1 MRFEPGVEVMWR
13 DRKRWLGLPWTFT
26 RYYLAKKEGEWVKL
40 FRHKGLLSARI
51 DEINVYRCFDLTLQ
65 QSLADKI
72 FRTGT
77 IEVESND
84 AAAPVFHLRHT
95 KFVMCFQILLKLKEA
110 NAVLA
115 LQNFKH
121 HKIKINFERKFYKSI
136 GNSLCFFSLL

>member
-1 MRFEPGVEVMWR
+1 MEEIMRFEPGVEVMWR

-65 QSLADKI
+65 QTLADKI

-84 AAAPVFHLRHT
+84 AAAPVFHLRHIANPYKVRDVLSNLIEIERSKRRVGIT
-95 KFVMCFQILLKLKEA
+95 EFQSP
-110 NAVLA
+110 
-115 LQNFKH
+115 QD
-121 HKIKINFERKFYKSI
+121 
-136 GNSLCFFSLL
+136 